1 MTNEELV
8 KKFYNAFK
16 NQDTQ
21 MYPQLCD
28 EKIEWITLEGMP
40 HGGRYVGLK
49 AIFEDYFPHVL
60 ENFTEFHAIPETFL
74 ESNDHVVVIGRYQG
88 ISKQGKKFDV
98 PFSHIYQIKDN
109 KIIKFKQFT
118 DTEKIQESLKGSYDS
133 KSIETVEM
141 ESTDDEVLDAF
152 NKIKSGEASRMA
164 QKSSDT

>member
-1 MTNEELV
+1 MTNTELV

-21 MYPQLCD
+21 LYPQLCD

-40 HGGRYVGLK
+40 HGGKYVGLK
-49 AIFEDYFPHVL
+49 AIFDDYFPHML
-60 ENFTEFHAIPETFL
+60 KNFTEFHAIPETFL
-74 ESNDHVVVIGRYQG
+74 ESNDHVVVIGRYSG
-88 ISKQGKKFDV
+88 TSKIGKKFDV

-118 DTEKIQESLKGSYDS
+118 DTEKIQESLKVSYDS
-133 KSIETVEM
+133 KLIENVDM
-141 ESTDDEVLDAF
+141 ESTDDEILDDF

-164 QKSSDT
+164 QKSSGT